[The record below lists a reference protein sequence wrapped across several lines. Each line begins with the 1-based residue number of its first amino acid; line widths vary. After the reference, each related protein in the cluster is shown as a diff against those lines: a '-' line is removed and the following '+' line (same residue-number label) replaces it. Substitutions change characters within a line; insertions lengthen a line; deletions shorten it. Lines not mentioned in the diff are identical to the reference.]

1 MYRVQ
6 SESVR
11 GEALGG
17 QSESVYRLQTK
28 LFGATEQQTSKCWSQ
43 ELVSFFKVYL
53 ELLCE
58 LCSDIFTL

>member
-1 MYRVQ
+1 M
-6 SESVR
+6 R